1 MKAEV
6 TKEGNINII
15 PETDTEH
22 YAISKV
28 LYYSRTQKIEQVVS
42 IKES

>member
-15 PETDTEH
+15 PETDTEY

>member
-1 MKAEV
+1 MRAEI

-15 PETDTEH
+15 PESDTEH

-28 LYYSRTQKIEQVVS
+28 LYYSRTQKIEQVVK
-42 IKES
+42 IKED